1 MSIRTIYYTN
11 TKPGHSKDY
20 EIVADDTA
28 LTMTS
33 RWGKIGG
40 PKTENVTTYRSN
52 PSLWAALSNAMTKR
66 ESRGYDC
73 VSDSETHGP
82 TGLIAKPVLPSVI
95 PARHAPEVSKS
106 TLLAD
111 IREMERAE
119 RM

>member
-1 MSIRTIYYTN
+1 MSIRTIYYQNTN
-11 TKPGHSKDY
+11 PGHSKDY
-20 EIVADDTA
+20 EIMVDDS
-28 LTMTS
+28 TMIITT

-40 PKTENVTTYRSN
+40 PKTESSMVYSNNRS
-52 PSLWAALSNAMTKR
+52 LMTALSNHMSKR
-66 ESRGYDC
+66 AARGYTL
-73 VSDSETHGP
+73 VSDSMSGA
-82 TGLIAKPVLPSVI
+82 TGMIATPLPSVI